1 MTERHDLL
9 GRFNDA
15 AMRATQAQGGHRQRD
30 KYYELMANAH
40 AGAMEFLRRMQE
52 EWQPVIDGYNAN
64 ARSSSIQSTIA
75 CRANPGGFL
84 EDANECSP
92 DKSAPHLAVQDLAN
106 GKEVA
111 RFALHRIPPEDEPE
125 LESSNA
131 RQLGM
136 RQRALGYQLP
146 GAELKLTSIA
156 LPPGTDKYIR
166 KLTEVCVKRLE
177 EYLECREHI

>member
-1 MTERHDLL
+1 MTEGQDLF

-15 AMRATQAQGGHRQRD
+15 ALRATQAQGGHRQRD

-40 AGAMEFLRRMQE
+40 AGGMEFLRRMQQ

-64 ARSSSIQSTIA
+64 ARSSSIQSAVA
-75 CRANPGGFL
+75 CSLNPGRFL
-84 EDANECSP
+84 GDAKEYGP

-106 GKEVA
+106 GKVIM
-111 RFALHRIPPEDEPE
+111 RLALYRIPPEDEAE

-136 RQRALGYQLP
+136 GPRARGYQLP
-146 GAELKLTSIA
+146 SAELQLTSIA

-166 KLTEVCVKRLE
+166 DITEVCVKRLE